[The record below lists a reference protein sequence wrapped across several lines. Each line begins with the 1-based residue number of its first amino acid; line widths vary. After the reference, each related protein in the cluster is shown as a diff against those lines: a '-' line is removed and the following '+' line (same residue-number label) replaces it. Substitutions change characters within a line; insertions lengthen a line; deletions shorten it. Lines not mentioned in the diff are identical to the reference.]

1 VPFPDFARN
10 AIYETTNATSSYNSM
25 QATYQRQMSAGL
37 SILANYTW
45 SKCMSNQHTQASQNT
60 QYRAQWLP
68 GFGINGDYGLC
79 DTDATNVIHVG
90 GTYALPVGHGRTFLG
105 DSNGLVDSVLGGWG
119 VYAIYSYQ
127 SGQPFTLGCPV
138 STSNFGCNADVVPG
152 QDLDAGPHNKTQWL
166 NPAAFAQPA
175 LATAI
180 GQTDFAPLGGGPQ
193 QARGPG
199 FNNLDASLFK
209 TFHIHESTGLEFRAE
224 AFNATNTPQFGQP
237 GNLNNYTNVKSGFA
251 TITSMRNDQRLVQL
265 ALKLYY

>member
-1 VPFPDFARN
+1 
-10 AIYETTNATSSYNSM
+10 M

-37 SILANYTW
+37 SVLANYTW

-79 DTDATNVIHVG
+79 DTDATNVVHVG

-105 DSNGLVDSVLGGWG
+105 DSNGVVDSVLGGWG

-138 STSNFGCNADVVPG
+138 STSNFGCNADVVQG
-152 QDLDAGPHNKTQWL
+152 QDLYAGPHNKTEWL
-166 NPAAFAQPA
+166 NPAAFAQPE
-175 LATAI
+175 LATTI
-180 GQTDFAPLGGGPQ
+180 GQTDLAPLGGGPQ

-199 FNNLDASLFK
+199 FNNLDGSLFK